1 MAGELQLMSSG
12 PQEKFFTLDPDYSHF
27 LESFKKHTN
36 FSNEYVDLDPENEAD
51 FGSTVKFKI
60 PQNQGD
66 LLKTLSLKVTLP
78 EINLSAGCYIES
90 AGHALIEHV
99 DLIIGGKVI
108 QRLTSDW
115 LQIYSE
121 HFVTQTKQNAL
132 EELIGKFP
140 ERTAHIRVSN
150 PLIAARNALGNE
162 ADISFFVDL
171 PFYFYNHPELA
182 IPLCAINRQEVEVE
196 FKLRTAQEIVILTS
210 GDYADISQQN
220 PQPKIKDFQLCAEVV
235 HVDCEERIKMQKS
248 KRDYLITQIQQN
260 VFDIAS
266 GVNTGQ
272 FKLDFVNP
280 VKELYF
286 VVHRYGSNV
295 NATGGYAVGTNLP
308 TIANSNFE
316 GNFVTPFDYDGLL
329 EETGNKYI
337 LWENLDHLTLTLDGQ
352 EIITKDTGTMTFLK
366 AVQAAIHHSK
376 TQLIRRFYSYSFALQ
391 PEEWYPTGQVNFS
404 LVKEQILN
412 LSLTPCIDFPR
423 QVRVYAV
430 NYNILRVGEGTAKTI
445 FDLKY

>member
-1 MAGELQLMSSG
+1 MAGELQLASSG

-66 LLKTLSLKVTLP
+66 LLKTLSLKVILP
-78 EINLSAGCYIES
+78 EITTSGVCYIES

-108 QRLTSDW
+108 QRLTSDY

-121 HFVTQTKQNAL
+121 HFVTQTKQIAL

-140 ERTAHIRVSN
+140 ERTAFRRVSN
-150 PLIAARNALGNE
+150 RLIVARNALGNTE
-162 ADISFFVDL
+162 DISFFVDL

-196 FKLRTAQEIVILTS
+196 FKLRTAQEIVVKTD
-210 GDYADISQQN
+210 GKKADISQQN
-220 PQPKIKDFQLCAEVV
+220 PQPKIIDFQLCAEVV
-235 HVDCEERIKMQKS
+235 HVDCEERIKIQKS

-260 VFDIAS
+260 IFDVAS
-266 GVNTGQ
+266 GVNTGK
-272 FKLDFVNP
+272 FKLDFINP

-286 VVHRYGSNV
+286 VIQRQGS
-295 NATGGYAVGTNLP
+295 VGTNE
-308 TIANSNFE
+308 FE
-316 GNFVTPFDYDGLL
+316 FVTPFDYDGIL

-352 EIITKDTGTMTFLK
+352 DIITKDTGTMPFLK

-404 LVKEQILN
+404 LIKEQILD
-412 LSLTPCIDFPR
+412 LSLHPCTGYSR

-430 NYNILRVGEGTAKTI
+430 NYNTLRVSEGTAKTI

>member
-51 FGSTVKFKI
+51 FGSIVKFKI

-78 EINLSAGCYIES
+78 SITTSGVCYQES

-121 HFVTQTKQNAL
+121 HFVTQTKQIAL

-140 ERTAHIRVSN
+140 ERTAHRRVSN
-150 PLIAARNALGNE
+150 RLIVARNALGNTQ
-162 ADISFFVDL
+162 DISFFVDL

-196 FKLRTAQEIVILTS
+196 FKLRTAQEIVIQTN
-210 GDYADISQQN
+210 GNKADISQETL
-220 PQPKIKDFQLCAEVV
+220 KIKDFQLCAEVV

-248 KRDYLITQIQQN
+248 RRDYLITQIQQN

-286 VVHRYGSNV
+286 VIQRQGS
-295 NATGGYAVGTNLP
+295 VGTDE
-308 TIANSNFE
+308 FE
-316 GNFVTPFDYDGLL
+316 FVTPFDYDGIL

-412 LSLTPCIDFPR
+412 LSLNPCTGYSR

>member
-1 MAGELQLMSSG
+1 MAGELQLTSSG

-27 LESFKKHTN
+27 IETFKRHSN
-36 FSNEYVDLDPENEAD
+36 FSNQYVDLDPENEAN
-51 FGSTVKFKI
+51 FGKKVRFKI

-78 EINLSAGCYIES
+78 EINTPSVCYIES
-90 AGHALIEHV
+90 AGHALIDYV
-99 DLIIGGKVI
+99 DLIIGGKVV
-108 QRLTSDW
+108 QRLTSDY

-121 HFVTQTKQNAL
+121 HFVTQTKQDAL

-140 ERTAHIRVSN
+140 ERTAFRRVSN
-150 PLIAARNALGNE
+150 PLIVARNALGNTE
-162 ADISFFVDL
+162 DISFFVDL
-171 PFYFYNHPELA
+171 PFYFYNNPELA
-182 IPLCAINRQEVEVE
+182 IPLCAIDLQEVEVE
-196 FKLRTAQEIVILTS
+196 FNLRKAQDMVIKINGEY
-210 GDYADISQQN
+210 GDITGETLN
-220 PQPKIKDFQLCAEVV
+220 IKDFQLCTEVV
-235 HVDCEERIKMQKS
+235 YLDCEERIKIRKT
-248 KRDYLITQIQQN
+248 KRDYLITQIQEN
-260 VFDIAS
+260 IFDIGV
-266 GVNTGQ
+266 GVNTGK

-286 VVHRYGSNV
+286 VVQRQGT
-295 NATGGYAVGTNLP
+295 TGDGV
-308 TIANSNFE
+308 SE
-316 GNFVTPFDYDGLL
+316 GNFVTLFDYDNTL

-337 LWENLDHLTLTLDGQ
+337 LYENLDHLKLTLDGQ
-352 EIITKDTGTMTFLK
+352 EIITEDTGNMVFLK

-404 LVKEQILN
+404 LVKEQFLD
-412 LSLTPCIDFPR
+412 LSLTPCVDYAR

>member
-78 EINLSAGCYIES
+78 RTSLVGSCYIES

-121 HFVTQTKQNAL
+121 HFVTQTKQLAL

-140 ERTAHIRVSN
+140 ERTAHRRVSN
-150 PLIAARNALGNE
+150 SLVVARNALGNGE
-162 ADISFFVDL
+162 DISFFVDL

-196 FKLRTAQEIVILTS
+196 FKLRTAQEIVILTN
-210 GDYADISQQN
+210 GNYADISQQN
-220 PQPKIKDFQLCAEVV
+220 PQPKIKDFQLCAEIV
-235 HVDCEERIKMQKS
+235 HVDYEERIKMQKS
-248 KRDYLITQIQQN
+248 RRDYLITQIQQN

-286 VVHRYGSNV
+286 VIQRQGS
-295 NATGGYAVGTNLP
+295 VGTDE
-308 TIANSNFE
+308 FE
-316 GNFVTPFDYDGLL
+316 FVTPFDYDGIL

-412 LSLTPCIDFPR
+412 LSLNPCTGYSR

>member
-1 MAGELQLMSSG
+1 MAGELQLASSG

-78 EINLSAGCYIES
+78 HITTSGVCYIES

-108 QRLTSDW
+108 QRLTSDY

-121 HFVTQTKQNAL
+121 HFVTQTKQIAL

-140 ERTAHIRVSN
+140 ERTAFRRVSN
-150 PLIAARNALGNE
+150 RLIVARNALGNE

-196 FKLRTAQEIVILTS
+196 FKLRTAQEIVVKTD
-210 GDYADISQQN
+210 GKKADISQQN
-220 PQPKIKDFQLCAEVV
+220 PQPKIIDFQLCAEVV
-235 HVDCEERIKMQKS
+235 HVDCEERIKIQKS

-260 VFDIAS
+260 IFDVAS
-266 GVNTGQ
+266 GVNTGK
-272 FKLDFVNP
+272 FKLDFINP

-286 VVHRYGSNV
+286 VIQRQGS
-295 NATGGYAVGTNLP
+295 VGTNE
-308 TIANSNFE
+308 FE
-316 GNFVTPFDYDGLL
+316 FVTPFDYDGIL

-352 EIITKDTGTMTFLK
+352 DIITKDTGTMPFLK

-404 LVKEQILN
+404 LIKEQILD
-412 LSLTPCIDFPR
+412 LSLHPCTGYSR

-430 NYNILRVGEGTAKTI
+430 NYNTLRVSEGTAKTI

>member
-27 LESFKKHTN
+27 FESFKKHTN

-78 EINLSAGCYIES
+78 HITTSGVCYQES

-121 HFVTQTKQNAL
+121 HFVTQTKQIAL

-140 ERTAHIRVSN
+140 ERTAHRRVSN
-150 PLIAARNALGNE
+150 RLIVARNALGNTE
-162 ADISFFVDL
+162 DISFFVDL

-196 FKLRTAQEIVILTS
+196 FKLRTAQEIVIQTN
-210 GDYADISQQN
+210 GNKADISQQN

-248 KRDYLITQIQQN
+248 RRDYLITQIQQN
-260 VFDIAS
+260 VFDV
-266 GVNTGQ
+266 GLGLNTGQ

-286 VVHRYGSNV
+286 VIQRQGS
-295 NATGGYAVGTNLP
+295 VGTDE
-308 TIANSNFE
+308 FE
-316 GNFVTPFDYDGLL
+316 FVTPFDYDGIL

-352 EIITKDTGTMTFLK
+352 EIITRDTGTMTFLK

-412 LSLTPCIDFPR
+412 LSLNPCTGYSR

>member
-51 FGSTVKFKI
+51 FGSIVKFKI

-78 EINLSAGCYIES
+78 SITTSGVCYQES

-121 HFVTQTKQNAL
+121 HFVTQTKQIAL

-140 ERTAHIRVSN
+140 ERTAHRRVSN
-150 PLIAARNALGNE
+150 RLIVARNALGNTQ
-162 ADISFFVDL
+162 DISFFVDL

-196 FKLRTAQEIVILTS
+196 FKLRTAQEIVIQTN
-210 GDYADISQQN
+210 GNKADISQET
-220 PQPKIKDFQLCAEVV
+220 PKIKDFQLCAEVV

-248 KRDYLITQIQQN
+248 RRDYLITQIQQN

-286 VVHRYGSNV
+286 VIQRQGS
-295 NATGGYAVGTNLP
+295 VGTDE
-308 TIANSNFE
+308 FE
-316 GNFVTPFDYDGLL
+316 FVTPFDYDGIL

-412 LSLTPCIDFPR
+412 LSLNPCTGYSR

>member
-1 MAGELQLMSSG
+1 MAGELQLASSG

-78 EINLSAGCYIES
+78 HITTSGVCYIES

-108 QRLTSDW
+108 QRLTSDY

-121 HFVTQTKQNAL
+121 HFVTQTKQIAL

-140 ERTAHIRVSN
+140 ERTAFRRVSN
-150 PLIAARNALGNE
+150 RLIVARNALGNTE
-162 ADISFFVDL
+162 DVSFFVDL

-196 FKLRTAQEIVILTS
+196 FKLRTAQEIVVKTD
-210 GDYADISQQN
+210 GKKADISQQN
-220 PQPKIKDFQLCAEVV
+220 PQPKIIDFQLCAEVV
-235 HVDCEERIKMQKS
+235 HVDCEERIKIQKS

-260 VFDIAS
+260 IFDVAS
-266 GVNTGQ
+266 GVNTGK
-272 FKLDFVNP
+272 FKLDFINP

-286 VVHRYGSNV
+286 VIQRQGS
-295 NATGGYAVGTNLP
+295 VGTNE
-308 TIANSNFE
+308 FE
-316 GNFVTPFDYDGLL
+316 FVTPFDYDGIL

-352 EIITKDTGTMTFLK
+352 DIITKDTGTMPFLK

-404 LVKEQILN
+404 LIKEQILD
-412 LSLTPCIDFPR
+412 LSLHPCTGYSR

-430 NYNILRVGEGTAKTI
+430 NYNTLRVSEGTAKTI

>member
-1 MAGELQLMSSG
+1 VDIIVMAGELQLMSSG

-27 LESFKKHTN
+27 IETFKRHSN
-36 FSNEYVDLDPENEAD
+36 FSNQYVDLDPENEAN
-51 FGSTVKFKI
+51 FGKKVRFKI

-78 EINLSAGCYIES
+78 SITTSSVCYIES
-90 AGHALIEHV
+90 AGHALIDYV

-108 QRLTSDW
+108 QRLTSDY

-121 HFVTQTKQNAL
+121 HFVTQTKQDAL

-140 ERTAHIRVSN
+140 ERTAFRRVSN
-150 PLIAARNALGNE
+150 PLIVARNALGNTE
-162 ADISFFVDL
+162 DVSFFVDL
-171 PFYFYNHPELA
+171 PFYFYNNPELA
-182 IPLCAINRQEVEVE
+182 IPLCAIDLQEVEVE
-196 FKLRTAQEIVILTS
+196 FNLRKAQDMVIKINGEY
-210 GDYADISQQN
+210 GDITGETLN
-220 PQPKIKDFQLCAEVV
+220 IKDFQLCTEVV
-235 HVDCEERIKMQKS
+235 YLDCEERIKIRKT
-248 KRDYLITQIQQN
+248 KRDYLITQIQEN
-260 VFDIAS
+260 IFDIGV
-266 GVNTGQ
+266 GVNTGK

-286 VVHRYGSNV
+286 VVQRQ
-295 NATGGYAVGTNLP
+295 GT
-308 TIANSNFE
+308 AGDGVSE
-316 GNFVTPFDYDGLL
+316 GNFVTLFDYDNTL

-337 LWENLDHLTLTLDGQ
+337 LYENLDHLKLTLDGQ
-352 EIITKDTGTMTFLK
+352 EIITEDTGNMVFLK

-404 LVKEQILN
+404 LVKEQFLD
-412 LSLTPCIDFPR
+412 LSLTPCVDYAR

>member
-1 MAGELQLMSSG
+1 MAGELQLASSG

-78 EINLSAGCYIES
+78 HITTSGVCYQES

-121 HFVTQTKQNAL
+121 HFVTQTKQIAL

-140 ERTAHIRVSN
+140 ERTAHRRVSN
-150 PLIAARNALGNE
+150 RLIVARNALGNTE
-162 ADISFFVDL
+162 DISFFVDL

-196 FKLRTAQEIVILTS
+196 FKLRTAQEIVIQTN
-210 GDYADISQQN
+210 GNKADISQQN

-248 KRDYLITQIQQN
+248 RRDYLITQIQQN
-260 VFDIAS
+260 VFDV
-266 GVNTGQ
+266 GLGLNTGQ

-286 VVHRYGSNV
+286 VIQRQGS
-295 NATGGYAVGTNLP
+295 VGTDE
-308 TIANSNFE
+308 FE
-316 GNFVTPFDYDGLL
+316 FVTPFDYDGIL

-352 EIITKDTGTMTFLK
+352 EIITRDTGTMTFLK

-412 LSLTPCIDFPR
+412 LSLNPCTGYSR

>member
-78 EINLSAGCYIES
+78 SITTSGVCYQES

-121 HFVTQTKQNAL
+121 HFVTQTKQIAL

-140 ERTAHIRVSN
+140 ERTAHRRVSN
-150 PLIAARNALGNE
+150 RLIVARNALGNTQ
-162 ADISFFVDL
+162 DVSFFVDL

-196 FKLRTAQEIVILTS
+196 FKLRTAQEIVIQTN
-210 GDYADISQQN
+210 GNKADISQET
-220 PQPKIKDFQLCAEVV
+220 PKIKDFQLCVEVV

-248 KRDYLITQIQQN
+248 RRDYLITQIQQN
-260 VFDIAS
+260 VFDV
-266 GVNTGQ
+266 GLGLNTGQ

-286 VVHRYGSNV
+286 VIQRQGS
-295 NATGGYAVGTNLP
+295 VGTDE
-308 TIANSNFE
+308 FE
-316 GNFVTPFDYDGLL
+316 FVTPFDYDGIL

-412 LSLTPCIDFPR
+412 LSLNPCTGYSR

>member
-78 EINLSAGCYIES
+78 SITTSGVCYQES

-171 PFYFYNHPELA
+171 PFYFYKHPELA

-210 GDYADISQQN
+210 GDYADISGETK
-220 PQPKIKDFQLCAEVV
+220 KIIDFQLCAEVV

-248 KRDYLITQIQQN
+248 RRDYLITQIQQN
-260 VFDIAS
+260 VFDV
-266 GVNTGQ
+266 GLGLNTGQ

-286 VVHRYGSNV
+286 VIQRQGS
-295 NATGGYAVGTNLP
+295 VGTDE
-308 TIANSNFE
+308 FE
-316 GNFVTPFDYDGLL
+316 FVTPFDYDGIL

>member
-78 EINLSAGCYIES
+78 SITTSGVCYQES

-121 HFVTQTKQNAL
+121 HFVTQTKQIAL

-140 ERTAHIRVSN
+140 ERTAHRRVSN
-150 PLIAARNALGNE
+150 RLIVARNALGNTE
-162 ADISFFVDL
+162 DISFFVDL

-196 FKLRTAQEIVILTS
+196 FKLRTAQEIVIQTN
-210 GDYADISQQN
+210 GNKADISQET
-220 PQPKIKDFQLCAEVV
+220 PKIKDFQLCAEVV
-235 HVDCEERIKMQKS
+235 HIDCEERIKMQKS
-248 KRDYLITQIQQN
+248 RRDYLITQIQQN
-260 VFDIAS
+260 VFDV
-266 GVNTGQ
+266 GLGLNTGQ

-286 VVHRYGSNV
+286 VIQRQGS
-295 NATGGYAVGTNLP
+295 VGTDE
-308 TIANSNFE
+308 FE
-316 GNFVTPFDYDGLL
+316 FVTPFDYDGIL

-412 LSLTPCIDFPR
+412 LSLNPCTGYSR

>member
-78 EINLSAGCYIES
+78 LIPLGQSTCYIES

-121 HFVTQTKQNAL
+121 HFVTQTKQIAL

-140 ERTAHIRVSN
+140 ERTAHRRVSN
-150 PLIAARNALGNE
+150 RLIVARNALGNTE
-162 ADISFFVDL
+162 DISFFVDL

-210 GDYADISQQN
+210 GDYADISGETK
-220 PQPKIKDFQLCAEVV
+220 KIIDFQLCAEVV

-248 KRDYLITQIQQN
+248 RRDYLITQIQQN
-260 VFDIAS
+260 VFDV
-266 GVNTGQ
+266 GLGLNTGQ

-286 VVHRYGSNV
+286 VIQRQGS
-295 NATGGYAVGTNLP
+295 VGTDE
-308 TIANSNFE
+308 FE
-316 GNFVTPFDYDGLL
+316 FVTPFDYDGIL

-412 LSLTPCIDFPR
+412 LSLNPCTGYSR

>member
-1 MAGELQLMSSG
+1 MAGELQLTSSG

-27 LESFKKHTN
+27 IETFKRHSN
-36 FSNEYVDLDPENEAD
+36 FSNQYVDLDPENEAN
-51 FGSTVKFKI
+51 FGKKVRFKI

-78 EINLSAGCYIES
+78 SITTSSVCYIES
-90 AGHALIEHV
+90 AGHALIDYV

-108 QRLTSDW
+108 QRLTSDY

-121 HFVTQTKQNAL
+121 HFVTQTKQDAL

-140 ERTAHIRVSN
+140 ERTAFRRVSN
-150 PLIAARNALGNE
+150 PLIVARNALGNTE
-162 ADISFFVDL
+162 DISFFVDL
-171 PFYFYNHPELA
+171 PFYFYNNPELA
-182 IPLCAINRQEVEVE
+182 IPLCAIDLQEVEVE
-196 FKLRTAQEIVILTS
+196 FNLRKAQDMVIKINGEY
-210 GDYADISQQN
+210 GDITGETLN
-220 PQPKIKDFQLCAEVV
+220 IKDFQLCTEVV
-235 HVDCEERIKMQKS
+235 YLDCEERIKIRKT
-248 KRDYLITQIQQN
+248 KRDYLITQIQEN
-260 VFDIAS
+260 IFDIGV
-266 GVNTGQ
+266 GVNTGK

-286 VVHRYGSNV
+286 VVQRQ
-295 NATGGYAVGTNLP
+295 GT
-308 TIANSNFE
+308 AGDGVSE
-316 GNFVTPFDYDGLL
+316 GNFVTLFDYDNTL

-337 LWENLDHLTLTLDGQ
+337 LYENLDHLKLTLDGQ
-352 EIITKDTGTMTFLK
+352 EIITEDTGNMVFLK

-404 LVKEQILN
+404 LVKEQFLD
-412 LSLTPCIDFPR
+412 LSLTPCVDYAR

>member
-51 FGSTVKFKI
+51 FGSTVKCKI

-78 EINLSAGCYIES
+78 SITTSGVCYQES

-121 HFVTQTKQNAL
+121 HFVTQTKQIAL

-140 ERTAHIRVSN
+140 ERTAHRRVSN
-150 PLIAARNALGNE
+150 RLIVARNALGNTQ
-162 ADISFFVDL
+162 DISFFVDL

-196 FKLRTAQEIVILTS
+196 FKIRTAQEIVIQTN
-210 GDYADISQQN
+210 GNKADISQET
-220 PQPKIKDFQLCAEVV
+220 PKIKDFQLCAEVV

-248 KRDYLITQIQQN
+248 RRDYLITQIQQN

-286 VVHRYGSNV
+286 VIQRQGS
-295 NATGGYAVGTNLP
+295 VGTDE
-308 TIANSNFE
+308 FE
-316 GNFVTPFDYDGLL
+316 FVTPFDYDGIL

-412 LSLTPCIDFPR
+412 LSLNPCTGYSR

>member
-78 EINLSAGCYIES
+78 SITTSGVCYQES

-121 HFVTQTKQNAL
+121 HFVTQTKQIAL

-140 ERTAHIRVSN
+140 ERTAHRRVSN
-150 PLIAARNALGNE
+150 RLIVARNALGNTQ
-162 ADISFFVDL
+162 DISFFVDL

-196 FKLRTAQEIVILTS
+196 FKLRTAQEIVIQTN
-210 GDYADISQQN
+210 GNKADISQET
-220 PQPKIKDFQLCAEVV
+220 PKIKDFQLCAEVV

-248 KRDYLITQIQQN
+248 RRDYLITQIQQN
-260 VFDIAS
+260 VFDV
-266 GVNTGQ
+266 GLGLNTGQ

-286 VVHRYGSNV
+286 VIQRQGS
-295 NATGGYAVGTNLP
+295 VGTGE
-308 TIANSNFE
+308 FE
-316 GNFVTPFDYDGLL
+316 FVTPFDYDGIL

-412 LSLTPCIDFPR
+412 LSLNPCTGYSR

>member
-1 MAGELQLMSSG
+1 MAGELQLASSG

-78 EINLSAGCYIES
+78 EITTSGVCYIES

-108 QRLTSDW
+108 QRLTSDY

-121 HFVTQTKQNAL
+121 HFVTQTKQIAL

-140 ERTAHIRVSN
+140 ERTAFRRVSN
-150 PLIAARNALGNE
+150 RLIVARNALGNTE
-162 ADISFFVDL
+162 DISFFVDL

-182 IPLCAINRQEVEVE
+182 VPLCAINRQEVEVE
-196 FKLRTAQEIVILTS
+196 FKLRTAQEIVVKTD
-210 GDYADISQQN
+210 GKKADISQQN
-220 PQPKIKDFQLCAEVV
+220 PQPKIIDFQLCAEVV
-235 HVDCEERIKMQKS
+235 HVDCEERIKIQKS

-260 VFDIAS
+260 IFDVAS
-266 GVNTGQ
+266 GVNTGK
-272 FKLDFVNP
+272 FKLDFINP

-286 VVHRYGSNV
+286 VIQRQGS
-295 NATGGYAVGTNLP
+295 VGTNE
-308 TIANSNFE
+308 FE
-316 GNFVTPFDYDGLL
+316 FVTPFDYDGIL

-337 LWENLDHLTLTLDGQ
+337 LWENLDHLALTLDGQ
-352 EIITKDTGTMTFLK
+352 EIITKDTGTMPFLK

-404 LVKEQILN
+404 LVKEQILD
-412 LSLTPCIDFPR
+412 LSLHPCIDFPR

>member
-78 EINLSAGCYIES
+78 SITTSGVCYQES

-121 HFVTQTKQNAL
+121 HFVTQTKQIAL

-140 ERTAHIRVSN
+140 ERTAHRRVSN
-150 PLIAARNALGNE
+150 RLIVARNALGNTE
-162 ADISFFVDL
+162 DISFFVDL

-196 FKLRTAQEIVILTS
+196 FKLRTAQEIVIQTN
-210 GDYADISQQN
+210 GNKADISQET
-220 PQPKIKDFQLCAEVV
+220 PKIKDFQLCAEVV

-248 KRDYLITQIQQN
+248 RRDYLITQIQQN
-260 VFDIAS
+260 VFDV
-266 GVNTGQ
+266 GLGLNTGQ

-286 VVHRYGSNV
+286 VIQRQGS
-295 NATGGYAVGTNLP
+295 VGTDE
-308 TIANSNFE
+308 FE
-316 GNFVTPFDYDGLL
+316 FVTPFDYDGIL

-412 LSLTPCIDFPR
+412 LSLNPCTGYSR

>member
-51 FGSTVKFKI
+51 FGSIVKFKI

-78 EINLSAGCYIES
+78 SITTSGVCYQES

-121 HFVTQTKQNAL
+121 HFVTQTKQIAL

-140 ERTAHIRVSN
+140 ERTAHRRVSN
-150 PLIAARNALGNE
+150 RLIVARNALGNTQ
-162 ADISFFVDL
+162 DISFFVDL

-196 FKLRTAQEIVILTS
+196 FKLRTAQEIVIQTN
-210 GDYADISQQN
+210 GNKADISQET
-220 PQPKIKDFQLCAEVV
+220 PKIKDFQLCAEVV

-248 KRDYLITQIQQN
+248 RRDYLITQIQQN
-260 VFDIAS
+260 VFDV
-266 GVNTGQ
+266 GLGLNTGQ

-286 VVHRYGSNV
+286 VIQRQGS
-295 NATGGYAVGTNLP
+295 VGTDE
-308 TIANSNFE
+308 FE
-316 GNFVTPFDYDGLL
+316 FVTPFDYDGIL

-412 LSLTPCIDFPR
+412 LSLNPCTGYSR

>member
-78 EINLSAGCYIES
+78 EIILAAGCYVES

-171 PFYFYNHPELA
+171 PFYFYKHPELA

-210 GDYADISQQN
+210 GDYADISGETK
-220 PQPKIKDFQLCAEVV
+220 KIIDFQLCAEVV

-248 KRDYLITQIQQN
+248 RRDYLITQIQQN

-280 VKELYF
+280 LKELYF
-286 VVHRYGSNV
+286 VIQRQGS
-295 NATGGYAVGTNLP
+295 VGTGE
-308 TIANSNFE
+308 FE
-316 GNFVTPFDYDGLL
+316 FVTPFDYDGIL

>member
-51 FGSTVKFKI
+51 FGSIVKFKI

-78 EINLSAGCYIES
+78 HITTSGVCYQES

-121 HFVTQTKQNAL
+121 HFVTQTKQIAL

-140 ERTAHIRVSN
+140 ERTAHRRVSN
-150 PLIAARNALGNE
+150 RLIVARNALGNTQ
-162 ADISFFVDL
+162 DISFFVDL

-196 FKLRTAQEIVILTS
+196 FKLRTAQEIVIQTN
-210 GDYADISQQN
+210 GNKADISQET
-220 PQPKIKDFQLCAEVV
+220 PKIKDFQLCAEVV

-248 KRDYLITQIQQN
+248 RRDYLITQIQQN

-286 VVHRYGSNV
+286 VIQRQGS
-295 NATGGYAVGTNLP
+295 VGTDE
-308 TIANSNFE
+308 FE
-316 GNFVTPFDYDGLL
+316 FVTPFDYDGIL

-391 PEEWYPTGQVNFS
+391 PEEWYPTGQINLS

-412 LSLTPCIDFPR
+412 LSLNPCTGYSR

>member
-1 MAGELQLMSSG
+1 MAGELQLTSSG

-27 LESFKKHTN
+27 IETFKRHSN
-36 FSNEYVDLDPENEAD
+36 FSNQYVDLDPENEAN
-51 FGSTVKFKI
+51 FGKKVRFKI

-78 EINLSAGCYIES
+78 SITTSSVCYIES
-90 AGHALIEHV
+90 AGHALIDYV
-99 DLIIGGKVI
+99 DLIIGGKVV
-108 QRLTSDW
+108 QRLTSDY

-121 HFVTQTKQNAL
+121 HFVTQTKQDAL

-140 ERTAHIRVSN
+140 ERTAFRRVSN
-150 PLIAARNALGNE
+150 PLIVARNALGNTE
-162 ADISFFVDL
+162 DVSFFVDL
-171 PFYFYNHPELA
+171 PFYFYNNPELA
-182 IPLCAINRQEVEVE
+182 IPLCAIDRQEVEVE
-196 FKLRTAQEIVILTS
+196 FNLRKAQDMVIKIDGEY
-210 GDYADISQQN
+210 GDITGETLN
-220 PQPKIKDFQLCAEVV
+220 IKDFQLCTEVV
-235 HVDCEERIKMQKS
+235 YLDCEERIKIRKT
-248 KRDYLITQIQQN
+248 KRDYLITQIQEN
-260 VFDIAS
+260 VFDIGV
-266 GVNTGQ
+266 GVNTGK

-286 VVHRYGSNV
+286 IVQRQ
-295 NATGGYAVGTNLP
+295 GT
-308 TIANSNFE
+308 AGDGVSE
-316 GNFVTPFDYDGLL
+316 GNFVTLFDYDNTL

-337 LWENLDHLTLTLDGQ
+337 LYENLDHLKLTLDGQ
-352 EIITKDTGTMTFLK
+352 EIITEDTGNMVFLK

-404 LVKEQILN
+404 LVKEQFLD
-412 LSLTPCIDFPR
+412 LSLTPCVDYAR
-423 QVRVYAV
+423 QIRVYAV

>member
-51 FGSTVKFKI
+51 FGSIVKFKI

-78 EINLSAGCYIES
+78 SITTSGVCYQES

-121 HFVTQTKQNAL
+121 HFVTQTKQIAL

-150 PLIAARNALGNE
+150 PLIAARNALGND

-210 GDYADISQQN
+210 GDYADISGETK
-220 PQPKIKDFQLCAEVV
+220 KIIDFQLCAEVV

-248 KRDYLITQIQQN
+248 RRDYLITQIQQN

-286 VVHRYGSNV
+286 VIQRQGS
-295 NATGGYAVGTNLP
+295 VGTNE
-308 TIANSNFE
+308 FE
-316 GNFVTPFDYDGLL
+316 FVTPFDYDGIL

-391 PEEWYPTGQVNFS
+391 PEEWYPTGQNNFS

-412 LSLTPCIDFPR
+412 LSLNPCTGYSR

>member
-78 EINLSAGCYIES
+78 SITTSGVCYQES

-121 HFVTQTKQNAL
+121 HFVTQTKQIAL

-140 ERTAHIRVSN
+140 ERTAHRRVSN
-150 PLIAARNALGNE
+150 RLIVARNALGNTE
-162 ADISFFVDL
+162 DISFFVDL

-196 FKLRTAQEIVILTS
+196 FKLRTAQEIVIQTN
-210 GDYADISQQN
+210 GNKADISQET
-220 PQPKIKDFQLCAEVV
+220 PKIKDFQLCAEVV

-248 KRDYLITQIQQN
+248 RRDYLITQIQQN
-260 VFDIAS
+260 VFDV
-266 GVNTGQ
+266 GLGLNTGQ

-286 VVHRYGSNV
+286 VIQRQGS
-295 NATGGYAVGTNLP
+295 VGTDE
-308 TIANSNFE
+308 FE
-316 GNFVTPFDYDGLL
+316 FVTPFDYDGIL

>member
-36 FSNEYVDLDPENEAD
+36 FSNQYVDLDPENEAD
-51 FGSTVKFKI
+51 FGSTVKFRI

-78 EINLSAGCYIES
+78 RTSLVGSCYIES
-90 AGHALIEHV
+90 AGHAIIEHV

-108 QRLTSDW
+108 QRLTSDY

-121 HFVTQTKQNAL
+121 HFVTQTKQLAL

-140 ERTAHIRVSN
+140 ERTAHRRVSN
-150 PLIAARNALGNE
+150 RLIVARNALGNTE
-162 ADISFFVDL
+162 DISFFVDL

-196 FKLRTAQEIVILTS
+196 FKLRAAQEIVIRID
-210 GDYADISQQN
+210 GDYGDITQET
-220 PQPKIKDFQLCAEVV
+220 PQPKIKDFQLCTEVV
-235 HVDCEERIKMQKS
+235 HLDCEERIKFQKT
-248 KRDYLITQIQQN
+248 KRDYLITQIQEN
-260 VFDIAS
+260 IFDIAS
-266 GVNTGQ
+266 GVNTGK
-272 FKLDFVNP
+272 FKLDFINP

-286 VVHRYGSNV
+286 VIQRQGS
-295 NATGGYAVGTNLP
+295 VGTNE
-308 TIANSNFE
+308 FE
-316 GNFVTPFDYDGLL
+316 FVTPFDYDGIL

-337 LWENLDHLTLTLDGQ
+337 LWENLDHLALTLDGQ
-352 EIITKDTGTMTFLK
+352 EIITKDTGTMPFLK

-404 LVKEQILN
+404 LVKEQILD
-412 LSLTPCIDFPR
+412 LSLNPCTGYSR

-430 NYNILRVGEGTAKTI
+430 NYNILRVGEGSAKTI

>member
-78 EINLSAGCYIES
+78 SITTSGVCYQES

-121 HFVTQTKQNAL
+121 HFVTQTKQIAL

-140 ERTAHIRVSN
+140 ERTAHRRVSN
-150 PLIAARNALGNE
+150 RLIVARNALGNTQ
-162 ADISFFVDL
+162 DISFFVDL

-196 FKLRTAQEIVILTS
+196 FKLRTAQEIVIQTN
-210 GDYADISQQN
+210 GNKADISQET
-220 PQPKIKDFQLCAEVV
+220 PKIKDFQLCAEVV
-235 HVDCEERIKMQKS
+235 HIDCEERIKMQKS
-248 KRDYLITQIQQN
+248 RRDYLITQIQQN

-286 VVHRYGSNV
+286 VIQRQGS
-295 NATGGYAVGTNLP
+295 VGTDE
-308 TIANSNFE
+308 FE
-316 GNFVTPFDYDGLL
+316 FVTPFDYDGIL

-412 LSLTPCIDFPR
+412 LSLNPCTGYSR

>member
-78 EINLSAGCYIES
+78 HITTSGVCYQES

-121 HFVTQTKQNAL
+121 HFVTQTKQIAL

-140 ERTAHIRVSN
+140 ERTAHRRVSN
-150 PLIAARNALGNE
+150 RLIVARNALGNTE
-162 ADISFFVDL
+162 DISFFVDL

-196 FKLRTAQEIVILTS
+196 FKLRTAQEIVIQTN
-210 GDYADISQQN
+210 GNKADISQQN
-220 PQPKIKDFQLCAEVV
+220 PQPKIKDFQLCVEVV

-248 KRDYLITQIQQN
+248 RRDYLITQIQQN
-260 VFDIAS
+260 VFDV
-266 GVNTGQ
+266 GLGLNTGQ

-286 VVHRYGSNV
+286 VIQRQGS
-295 NATGGYAVGTNLP
+295 VGTDE
-308 TIANSNFE
+308 FE
-316 GNFVTPFDYDGLL
+316 FVTPFDYDGIL

-352 EIITKDTGTMTFLK
+352 EIITRDTGTMTFLK

-412 LSLTPCIDFPR
+412 LSLNPCTGYSR

>member
-78 EINLSAGCYIES
+78 HITTLGVCYQES

-121 HFVTQTKQNAL
+121 HFVTQTKQIAL

-140 ERTAHIRVSN
+140 ERTAHRRVSN
-150 PLIAARNALGNE
+150 RLIVARNALGNTE
-162 ADISFFVDL
+162 DISFFVDL

-196 FKLRTAQEIVILTS
+196 FKLRTAQEIVIQTN
-210 GDYADISQQN
+210 GNKADISQQN
-220 PQPKIKDFQLCAEVV
+220 PQPKIKDFQLCVEVV

-248 KRDYLITQIQQN
+248 RRDYLITQIQQN
-260 VFDIAS
+260 VFDV
-266 GVNTGQ
+266 GLGLNTGQ

-286 VVHRYGSNV
+286 VIQRQGS
-295 NATGGYAVGTNLP
+295 VGTDE
-308 TIANSNFE
+308 FE
-316 GNFVTPFDYDGLL
+316 FVTPFDYDGIL

-352 EIITKDTGTMTFLK
+352 EIITRDTGTMTFLK

-412 LSLTPCIDFPR
+412 LSLNPCTGYSR

>member
-78 EINLSAGCYIES
+78 LIPLGQSTCYIES
-90 AGHALIEHV
+90 AGHALIEYV

-121 HFVTQTKQNAL
+121 HFVTQTKQIAL

-140 ERTAHIRVSN
+140 ERTAHRRVSN
-150 PLIAARNALGNE
+150 RLIVARNALGNGE
-162 ADISFFVDL
+162 DISFFVDL

-210 GDYADISQQN
+210 GDYADISGETK
-220 PQPKIKDFQLCAEVV
+220 KIIDFQLCAEVV

-248 KRDYLITQIQQN
+248 RRDYLITQIQQN

-286 VVHRYGSNV
+286 VIQRQGSI
-295 NATGGYAVGTNLP
+295 GTDE
-308 TIANSNFE
+308 FE
-316 GNFVTPFDYDGLL
+316 FVTPFDYDGIL

-412 LSLTPCIDFPR
+412 LSLNPCTGYSR

>member
-78 EINLSAGCYIES
+78 HITTSAVCYQES

-121 HFVTQTKQNAL
+121 HFVTQTKQIAL

-140 ERTAHIRVSN
+140 ERTAHRRVSAKE
-150 PLIAARNALGNE
+150 IVARNALGNTE
-162 ADISFFVDL
+162 DISFFVDL

-196 FKLRTAQEIVILTS
+196 FKLRTAQEIVVKTD
-210 GDYADISQQN
+210 GTKADISQQN

-248 KRDYLITQIQQN
+248 RRDYLITQIQQN

-280 VKELYF
+280 LKELYF
-286 VVHRYGSNV
+286 VIQRQGS
-295 NATGGYAVGTNLP
+295 VGTGE
-308 TIANSNFE
+308 FE
-316 GNFVTPFDYDGLL
+316 FVTPFDYDGIL

-412 LSLTPCIDFPR
+412 LSLNPCTGYSR

>member
-1 MAGELQLMSSG
+1 
-12 PQEKFFTLDPDYSHF
+12 

-78 EINLSAGCYIES
+78 SITTSGVCYQES

-121 HFVTQTKQNAL
+121 HFVTQTKQIAL

-140 ERTAHIRVSN
+140 ERTAHRRVSN
-150 PLIAARNALGNE
+150 RLIVARNALGNTQ
-162 ADISFFVDL
+162 DISFFVDL

-196 FKLRTAQEIVILTS
+196 FKLRTAQEIVIQTN
-210 GDYADISQQN
+210 GNKADISQET
-220 PQPKIKDFQLCAEVV
+220 PKIKDFQLCAEVV

-248 KRDYLITQIQQN
+248 RRDYLITQIQQN

-286 VVHRYGSNV
+286 VIQRQGSI
-295 NATGGYAVGTNLP
+295 GTDE
-308 TIANSNFE
+308 FE
-316 GNFVTPFDYDGLL
+316 FVTPFDYDGIL

-412 LSLTPCIDFPR
+412 LSLNPCTGYSR

>member
-1 MAGELQLMSSG
+1 MAGELQLASSG
-12 PQEKFFTLDPDYSHF
+12 PQEKFFTLDPDYSYF

-36 FSNEYVDLDPENEAD
+36 FSNQYVDLDPENEAD
-51 FGSTVKFKI
+51 FGTTVKFRI

-78 EINLSAGCYIES
+78 EIILAGGCYVES

-108 QRLTSDW
+108 QRLTSDY

-121 HFVTQTKQNAL
+121 HFVTQTKQLAL

-210 GDYADISQQN
+210 GDYADISGETK
-220 PQPKIKDFQLCAEVV
+220 KIIDFQLCAEVV

-248 KRDYLITQIQQN
+248 RRDYLITQIQQN

-286 VVHRYGSNV
+286 VIQRQGS
-295 NATGGYAVGTNLP
+295 VGTDE
-308 TIANSNFE
+308 FE
-316 GNFVTPFDYDGLL
+316 FVTPFDYDGIL

-412 LSLTPCIDFPR
+412 LSLNPCTGYSR